1 MEGEKV
7 NEFIEFRNH
16 VYDNE
21 KNYIYPLQ
29 FLDNYINK
37 SKTLNFRERVLIKHI
52 QTIKKIERE
61 KQLGEKEIDELCS
74 FLGKH
79 SYIDRFT
86 VDTILKLFTTDIQP
100 ILENKM
106 KNLISQQQYSGQKL
120 YHVLDICIECEL
132 DIVSDDDLIFMLVEY
147 KQDLDTLS
155 ILLDYID
162 SFKRQGFKD
171 LLYNLLTVDYPETI
185 EVQIVNMLANL
196 YSMDTMDQTFV
207 KNNIIH
213 AENKVFYDS
222 YTNFVDSGIQFKE
235 PGISIMQSMFY
246 GDFEDSGKGNNGGL
260 AILLKGLGEE
270 ISKHSNISNVFTI
283 TITQELDKPF
293 IRFYGD
299 KHAFI
304 RLPIYLDQSVSDKF
318 IKRELFIKRYI
329 GNFLK
334 RLDINPD
341 VFHIRFLDNASKAVA
356 HLAKELDRKL
366 VFTLTPDP
374 HRNMFDGSGHLK
386 QLDFKELIE
395 KLNKIKI
402 GDELIGIS
410 DGIVGIGNSVVK
422 EELEIYFPQ
431 FKEQHINK
439 KIRMIGEGI
448 QIDKSIDAK
457 TIEMY
462 ANPFVQLSEAQP
474 GFFDKPII
482 LNVGRLSVL
491 KGQMELLKAWSNS
504 KLSET
509 HNLLLI
515 GGDLEKPNAEEKA
528 VIDFFAEY
536 VQTHPEI
543 KDTFMHKGAMSNL
556 DVRLLEMN
564 IIKTDFDYP
573 HIYLCSSV
581 KEEFGI
587 AILEAMSNGFLT
599 LGPIKGGVK
608 TYMRNGENGF
618 LIDTDNF
625 ETIARETEKYL
636 YDSGISKNEF
646 KEIQAAAQTTIDEH
660 FSIEKVS
667 HDFASFYVSLKGE
680 TANEI

>member
-1 MEGEKV
+1 M

-21 KNYIYPLQ
+21 NNYIYPLQ
-29 FLDNYINK
+29 FLDDY
-37 SKTLNFRERVLIKHI
+37 LNRSQTISLQEREFIKHI
-52 QTIKKIERE
+52 QTIKQIERK

-74 FLGKH
+74 FLGEH
-79 SYIDRFT
+79 PYVDRFV
-86 VDTILKLFTTDIQP
+86 VDTILKLFTSDNEH
-100 ILENKM
+100 ILEHKM
-106 KNLISQQQYSGQKL
+106 KDVVSQPSCADEKL
-120 YHVLDICIECEL
+120 YHVLDLCIECRLDVLRDDEL
-132 DIVSDDDLIFMLVEY
+132 EAMLMKY
-147 KQDLDTLS
+147 KMNLDMLS
-155 ILLDYID
+155 LLLDYID
-162 SFKRQGFKD
+162 SLERQGFKD
-171 LLYNLLTVDYPETI
+171 LLYNLLTVDYPDTI
-185 EVQIVNMLANL
+185 EIQLVNMLVNL
-196 YSMDTMDQTFV
+196 YSMEAVDQTFV
-207 KNNIIH
+207 KNTIIH
-213 AENKVFYDS
+213 AENEGFYDS
-222 YTNFVDSGIQFKE
+222 YTNFVDSDMQFKE

-270 ISKHSNISNVFTI
+270 ISKDPNIAYVFTI

-299 KHAFI
+299 KHVFI

-334 RLDINPD
+334 RLNINPD

-374 HRNMFDGSGHLK
+374 HRNMFDGAGRLK
-386 QLDFKELIE
+386 QFEFKELIE

-410 DGIVGIGNSVVK
+410 DGIVGIGNTVVK

-431 FKEQHINK
+431 FKEEPINRK
-439 KIRMIGEGI
+439 LRMIGEGI
-448 QIDKSIDAK
+448 QIDKSMDAEAIAAY
-457 TIEMY
+457 T
-462 ANPFVQLSEAQP
+462 NPMDQLSEKNSD
-474 GFFDKPII
+474 FFEKPII

-491 KGQMELLKAWSNS
+491 KGQIELLKAWANS

-515 GGDLEKPNAEEKA
+515 GGDLVKPNAEERM
-528 VIDFFAEY
+528 VIEFIQDY
-536 VQTHPEI
+536 MQQYPHL
-543 KDTFMHKGAMSNL
+543 KDKFIHTGAMSNL
-556 DVRLLEMN
+556 DIRVLEMN
-564 IIKTDFDYP
+564 IIKRDFDYP
-573 HIYLCSSV
+573 HVYLCASV

-587 AILEAMSNGFLT
+587 AILESMSNGFLA

-608 TYMRNGENGF
+608 TYMTNGENGF
-618 LIDTDNF
+618 LIDTDNS
-625 ETIARETEKYL
+625 ETIARDTEKYL
-636 YDSGISKNEF
+636 YDSGLTQKEF
-646 KEIQAAAQTTIDEH
+646 KEIQAAARTTIDEH
-660 FSIEKVS
+660 FSIEKIS
-667 HDFASFYVSLKGE
+667 HDFASFYLSLQGE
-680 TANEI
+680 TAHEI